1 MEPHESLFGVD
12 QSKTHG
18 IILVYCLAVLG
29 LIFAP
34 RASIASTVSVT
45 GGPGLDQGAL
55 CASTSSL
62 CPGTN
67 PTYGLTSDTGVSGS
81 FTYNSATNSV
91 DFTLTLTTNAVFGSE
106 SLLAGS
112 TFSAIDVAVTASTSH
127 GIETLTQTAASA
139 TGLAS
144 VLNFNPTL
152 STIQNTPLVS
162 GLSCQIGTSSGV
174 CGVSLGAAGLEVGPD
189 ASGVDYNAFL
199 TFNTNV
205 TPIPLPAAAWL
216 MLSGLGCLAGLKR
229 KRTI

>member
-1 MEPHESLFGVD
+1 MEPRESFV
-12 QSKTHG
+12 
-18 IILVYCLAVLG
+18 LVFCAVMLG
-29 LIFAP
+29 LMIAP
-34 RASIASTVSVT
+34 RASFANTVSVT
-45 GGPGLDQGAL
+45 GGAGLDQGAL
-55 CASTSSL
+55 CASTSGL

-67 PTYGLTSDTGVSGS
+67 PTYSLTSDGGVSGS
-81 FTYNSATNSV
+81 FTYNSATNTV
-91 DFTLTLTTNAVFGSE
+91 NFTLTLTTDADFGTSE

-112 TFSAIDVAVTASTSH
+112 TFSASNVAVTASTSH

-152 STIQNTPLVS
+152 STIQNTPTVS
-162 GLSCQIGTSSGV
+162 GLSCQIGAGSGV